1 MRRGTRHLHAI
12 QYLPTKDPTPSDTL
26 ATSSPL
32 SKEIPMSRQKRK
44 QKAQEDLAGCIGG
57 LIAIPVMVF
66 IGFQFIS
73 AWNQTNTTTP
83 STVSYTPPS
92 PELIAS
98 RKCRQAIK
106 DNYAAI
112 RGFDI
117 TRLTSQRI
125 TMSNRDDGTFFATIA
140 VPFKT
145 MDARTGKRN
154 RVFWI
159 NVECVIDGS
168 SLPVITET
176 DTAGYP
182 E

>member
-1 MRRGTRHLHAI
+1 M
-12 QYLPTKDPTPSDTL
+12 
-26 ATSSPL
+26 
-32 SKEIPMSRQKRK
+32 SKQKRK

-73 AWNQTNTTTP
+73 ACNQTNTTTP
-83 STVSYTPPS
+83 STVSYTPTS

-98 RKCRQAIK
+98 RKCRQAVK
-106 DNYAAI
+106 DKYAAV

-125 TMSNRDDGTFFATIA
+125 SMSALEDGTWFTHIA

-145 MDARTGKRN
+145 VDAITGRRN

-159 NVECVIDGS
+159 NVECEINGS
-168 SLPVITET
+168 GRAKITER

-182 E
+182 G